1 VAREVGKSVTF
12 RAALA
17 ALVLVGVPLVTATR
31 NALASG
37 IPPIASPCGVMDGQ
51 APARIHEIGNS
62 QNGTTI
68 CATQGEKLV
77 VSLSAPAGAG
87 MEWQRIVASP
97 SGVLVP
103 LPTPVSTDRVVTST
117 IFQAKRQGTV
127 RLSSQRRGCPLAV
140 AGSASCEVLVL
151 WQATVRVH
159 GLGRALPQ
167 PHPLVPQA
175 TSAAA

>member
-1 VAREVGKSVTF
+1 
-12 RAALA
+12 
-17 ALVLVGVPLVTATR
+17 
-31 NALASG
+31 
-37 IPPIASPCGVMDGQ
+37 
-51 APARIHEIGNS
+51 
-62 QNGTTI
+62 
-68 CATQGEKLV
+68 
-77 VSLSAPAGAG
+77 
-87 MEWQRIVASP
+87 VASP

-159 GLGRALPQ
+159 GLGGALPQ